1 MGSATPATPEDV
13 AAAFDAVPAGVA
25 ERLLAVRA
33 IAYSVADGIVE
44 AGGLREYTAWGEPT
58 LRPVNNKIGSSI
70 RLGVQRDGVPA
81 MFVHCGTPLVSEF
94 RAAASHLSYEGKR
107 AVLLA
112 EDVPFPEAELQHLI
126 ELAFTL
132 HLRR

>member
-1 MGSATPATPEDV
+1 MPDDV
-13 AAAFDAVPAGVA
+13 AAAFDAVTAGVA

-33 IAYSVADGIVE
+33 IAYSVADGIPE
-44 AGGLREYTAWGEPT
+44 AGGLREYTAWGEPA

-112 EDVPFPEAELQHLI
+112 EDVPFPEADLERLI